1 MKTMRRTGPPRS
13 AMNLPLALI
22 ADLQDLAID
31 LAVDSYSQTTL
42 EMLQRDLRRNVAT
55 ALGAS
60 ITVPGTRMREAALQ
74 LNLVRQTV
82 ERHEIAT
89 GLKLSLNRF
98 CTSTA
103 GVITFYATAPQAF
116 VQLATD
122 LASVLQ
128 LSPGDLDQHPPLP
141 VEPLHPGISGLQD
154 LAVVN
159 QAVGILMGRGRSLH
173 QARAELRHR
182 AVESGTGL
190 REAAC
195 TVRDSY
201 C

>member
-1 MKTMRRTGPPRS
+1 
-13 AMNLPLALI
+13 MNPPLALVT
-22 ADLQDLAID
+22 DLRDLAID
-31 LAVDSYSQTTL
+31 LAADSYSRTTL
-42 EMLQRDLRRNVAT
+42 EMLQRDLRRSVAA

-60 ITVPGTRMREAALQ
+60 ITVPGTRAREAALQ
-74 LNLVRQTV
+74 LNLVRRTV
-82 ERHEIAT
+82 QPHEIAT
-89 GLKLSLNRF
+89 GLELRLNRF
-98 CTSTA
+98 CATA
-103 GVITFYATAPQAF
+103 AGAITFYATAPHAF

-128 LSPGDLDQHPPLP
+128 LSPGDLDPHPPLP

-154 LAVVN
+154 LSVVN

-182 AVESGTGL
+182 AMESGTGL
-190 REAAC
+190 LEAAH
-195 TVRDSY
+195 TIRDSY